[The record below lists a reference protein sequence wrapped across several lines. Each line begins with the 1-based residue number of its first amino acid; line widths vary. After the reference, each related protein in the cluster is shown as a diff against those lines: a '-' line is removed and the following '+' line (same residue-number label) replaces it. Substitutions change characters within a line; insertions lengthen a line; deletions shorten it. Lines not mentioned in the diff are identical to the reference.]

1 MSFLLGRLQFVIGQL
16 QDLFSG
22 IIERQGNPELTN
34 ALTGVVLGV
43 ATAGASFL
51 GKNYMSFPKREY
63 RSRSLRSSTKY
74 N

>member
-34 ALTGVVLGV
+34 ALTGVGLGV

-51 GKNYMSFPKREY
+51 GKSLK
-63 RSRSLRSSTKY
+63 SRPGY
-74 N
+74 